1 MRTITRTTTT
11 LAGLAVGCLLAGC
24 AQGSGGSDTTS
35 TASFDRDADLS
46 GTVEVMGFGAGDEIA
61 TVRLDRAK
69 EELGGA
75 KVELVEGDLDIQQ
88 FLSSVAS
95 GEPPSLVY
103 AERSQI
109 GTFASRG
116 AVVPLTDCI
125 DGEGID
131 TSVFRASALDE
142 VTFDDEVYGI
152 PEFNVVQITQANADL
167 LEQSGHTIDDVNGS
181 DWDAVLAADKD
192 MMRTDGGDLRTIG
205 FDSKMPEFL
214 PLWAKANGADLIS
227 EDGRTAQLDYP
238 EVEQALT
245 WAVSV
250 YDAQG
255 GFGEV
260 KALRDSADF
269 FGDGNQFASGTLG
282 AMPMEQ
288 WYVNVLN
295 DVSPD
300 APMAFDTVRD
310 VDGQPIAW
318 ASGSAWAIPKGSPDP
333 EAACRMARV
342 MTETDSWTAA
352 AEERASMRKKEGGL
366 SPGCS
371 PPTRRPTTRSA
382 RWRAPTTGRSGRRR
396 SRRCTRPTTTRSPCR
411 PTPRAT
417 SSSRPG
423 RTRSTRCSTATRSP
437 RRRWPTP
444 SRRPRRPWTRPGRP
458 GTRSERR
465 DVRPAGTPVR
475 AQVGERVRAR
485 VPARGTHGAAVH
497 QPLARRVPRLHGL
510 PGALHRLPVA
520 DRLRRHQRPDLRRA
534 RQLPA
539 PSSRRQGPP
548 RAAATHWCGP

>member
-1 MRTITRTTTT
+1 MRLARTTGT
-11 LAGLAVGCLLAGC
+11 LAAACLLAAC
-24 AQGSGGSDTTS
+24 AQGTGDSEETSD
-35 TASFDRDADLS
+35 ASFDSDANLS
-46 GTVEVMGFGAGDEIA
+46 GTVQVMGFGAGDEIA
-61 TVRLDRAK
+61 TVRLDRAE
-69 EELGGA
+69 EELGEA
-75 KVELVEGDLDIQQ
+75 EVKLIEGDLDIQQ

-125 DGEGID
+125 EGEGID
-131 TSVFRASALDE
+131 TSLFRESALAE

-152 PEFNVVQITQANADL
+152 PEFNVVQLTQANADL

-181 DWDAVLAADKD
+181 DWDAILTANKD
-192 MMRTDGGDLRTIG
+192 LMKMQGGDLATIG
-205 FDSKMPEFL
+205 YDSKLPEFL

-227 EDGRTAQLDYP
+227 EDGRTAQLDDP
-238 EVEQALT
+238 AVVEALEF
-245 WAVSV
+245 AVSV

-310 VDGQPIAW
+310 LQGEPIAW

-342 MTETDSWTAA
+342 MTETDSWMAA
-352 AEERASMRKKEGGL
+352 AEERASLREKEGGL
-366 SPGCS
+366 FTGIL
-371 PPTRRPTTRSA
+371 TANEEADDAIREM
-382 RWRAPTTGRSGRRR
+382 APTDGDSAWSQAVAAMYEANDHTFAM
-396 SRRCTRPTTTRSPCR
+396 P
-411 PTPRAT
+411 AN
-417 SSSRPG
+417 
-423 RTRSTRCSTATRSP
+423 
-437 RRRWPTP
+437 
-444 SRRPRRPWTRPGRP
+444 
-458 GTRSERR
+458 
-465 DVRPAGTPVR
+465 PAGDEFEQAWQDEVNKVLTGDKEPAEALAD
-475 AQVGERVRAR
+475 AQQ
-485 VPARGTHGAAVH
+485 AA
-497 QPLARRVPRLHGL
+497 QE
-510 PGALHRLPVA
+510 ALDEA
-520 DRLRRHQRPDLRRA
+520 WAGWDDK
-534 RQLPA
+534 
-539 PSSRRQGPP
+539 
-548 RAAATHWCGP
+548 

>member
-152 PEFNVVQITQANADL
+152 PEFSVVQITQANADL
-167 LEQSGHTIDDVNGS
+167 LAQSGHTIDDVNGS

-227 EDGRTAQLDYP
+227 EDGRTAQLDSP
-238 EVEQALT
+238 EVEQALS
-245 WAVSV
+245 WAVSI

-366 SPGCS
+366 FTGVLTANEEADDAIREMASTDDGS
-371 PPTRRPTTRSA
+371 VWSQAVSA
-382 RWRAPTTGRSGRRR
+382 MYEANDHTFAMP
-396 SRRCTRPTTTRSPCR
+396 
-411 PTPRAT
+411 AN
-417 SSSRPG
+417 
-423 RTRSTRCSTATRSP
+423 
-437 RRRWPTP
+437 
-444 SRRPRRPWTRPGRP
+444 
-458 GTRSERR
+458 
-465 DVRPAGTPVR
+465 PAGDEFEQAWQDEVNKVLNGDKEP
-475 AQVGERVRAR
+475 AQAL
-485 VPARGTHGAAVH
+485 ADAQQAA
-497 QPLARRVPRLHGL
+497 QE
-510 PGALHRLPVA
+510 ALDEA
-520 DRLRRHQRPDLRRA
+520 WSTWDEK
-534 RQLPA
+534 
-539 PSSRRQGPP
+539 
-548 RAAATHWCGP
+548 

>member
-1 MRTITRTTTT
+1 MRLGGVVGV
-11 LAGLAVGCLLAGC
+11 LAASCLVAGC
-24 AQGSGGSDTTS
+24 AQGTGDSEETSD
-35 TASFDRDADLS
+35 ASFDSDASLS

-69 EELGGA
+69 EELGDA
-75 KVELVEGDLDIQQ
+75 KVELIEGDLDIQQ

-125 DGEGID
+125 EGEGID
-131 TSVFRASALDE
+131 TSVFRQSALDE
-142 VTFDDEVYGI
+142 VTFADEVYGI
-152 PEFNVVQITQANADL
+152 PEFNVVQLTQANADL
-167 LEQSGHTIDDVNGS
+167 LKESGHTIEDVNGS
-181 DWDAVLAADKD
+181 DWDAILQADKD
-192 MMRTDGGDLRTIG
+192 MTKTQGGDLQTIG
-205 FDSKMPEFL
+205 YDSKLPEFL

-227 EDGRTAQLDYP
+227 ADGRTAQLDDP
-238 EVEQALT
+238 KVVEALE

-310 VDGQPIAW
+310 LQGEPIAW

-342 MTETDSWTAA
+342 MTETDSWMAA
-352 AEERASMRKKEGGL
+352 AEERASLREKEGGL
-366 SPGCS
+366 FTGIL
-371 PPTRRPTTRSA
+371 TA
-382 RWRAPTTGRSGRRR
+382 NEEADEQIKAMAPTDGDDAWSQAVAAMYEANDHTFAMPANPAGDEFEQAWQDEVNKVLTGDKE
-396 SRRCTRPTTTRSPCR
+396 P
-411 PTPRAT
+411 AAALADAQEAAQQALDEAW
-417 SSSRPG
+417 
-423 RTRSTRCSTATRSP
+423 ATRD
-437 RRRWPTP
+437 
-444 SRRPRRPWTRPGRP
+444 
-458 GTRSERR
+458 EK
-465 DVRPAGTPVR
+465 
-475 AQVGERVRAR
+475 
-485 VPARGTHGAAVH
+485 
-497 QPLARRVPRLHGL
+497 
-510 PGALHRLPVA
+510 
-520 DRLRRHQRPDLRRA
+520 
-534 RQLPA
+534 
-539 PSSRRQGPP
+539 
-548 RAAATHWCGP
+548 

>member
-1 MRTITRTTTT
+1 MRRLGATV
-11 LAGLAVGCLLAGC
+11 AALAVTCLVAGC
-24 AQGSGGSDTTS
+24 AKGTSDSGETSD
-35 TASFDRDADLS
+35 ASFDSSAKLS
-46 GTVEVMGFGAGDEIA
+46 GEVEVMGFGAGDEIA
-61 TVRLDRAK
+61 TARLDRAK
-69 EELGGA
+69 QELGDA
-75 KVELVEGDLDIQQ
+75 KVTLIEGDLDIQQ

-125 DGEGID
+125 EGEGID
-131 TSVFRASALDE
+131 TSVFRESALDE
-142 VTFDDEVYGI
+142 VTFADEVYGI
-152 PEFNVVQITQANADL
+152 PEFNVVQLTQANADL

-181 DWDAVLAADKD
+181 DWDAVLQADKD
-192 MMRTDGGDLRTIG
+192 MTEQQGGDLATIG
-205 FDSKMPEFL
+205 FDSKLPEFL

-227 EDGRTAQLDYP
+227 EDGRTAQLDDP
-238 EVEQALT
+238 AVVEALT

-269 FGDGNQFASGTLG
+269 FGDGNQFASGSLG

-310 VDGQPIAW
+310 RQGEPIAW

-342 MTETDSWTAA
+342 MTETDSWLAA

-366 SPGCS
+366 FTGIL
-371 PPTRRPTTRSA
+371 TA
-382 RWRAPTTGRSGRRR
+382 NEDADEQIKQMAPTDGDDAWSQAVAAMYEANDHTFAM
-396 SRRCTRPTTTRSPCR
+396 P
-411 PTPRAT
+411 AN
-417 SSSRPG
+417 
-423 RTRSTRCSTATRSP
+423 
-437 RRRWPTP
+437 
-444 SRRPRRPWTRPGRP
+444 
-458 GTRSERR
+458 
-465 DVRPAGTPVR
+465 PAGDEFEQAWQDEVNKVLTGDKEPEAALAD
-475 AQVGERVRAR
+475 AQE
-485 VPARGTHGAAVH
+485 AA
-497 QPLARRVPRLHGL
+497 QQ
-510 PGALHRLPVA
+510 ALDEA
-520 DRLRRHQRPDLRRA
+520 WSTWDEK
-534 RQLPA
+534 
-539 PSSRRQGPP
+539 
-548 RAAATHWCGP
+548 